1 MIFSGTSVIMQKVYG
16 DVPKWLKGPDSKS
29 GRRRKACKSSNLFIS
44 AKKKRQFSF
53 GRLSF
58 LFVLFTFIFSLFS
71 LLLNCRFQ
79 RKDKSEKRREK
90 VALLRKALN
99 YIIICGI
106 IQSEVMTNEQSF
118 AR

>member
-1 MIFSGTSVIMQKVYG
+1 MFFAYK
-16 DVPKWLKGPDSKS
+16 
-29 GRRRKACKSSNLFIS
+29 
-44 AKKKRQFSF
+44 
-53 GRLSF
+53 SF
-58 LFVLFTFIFSLFS
+58 LGYRRGADGKPEIDPEQANTVRRIYDRFLAGDSLQQIANGLTADGIPTPMS
-71 LLLNCRFQ
+71 R
-79 RKDKSEKRREK
+79 K

>member
-1 MIFSGTSVIMQKVYG
+1 MGQTVNLLSLTSVVRIHLPPPKRKVALG
-16 DVPKWLKGPDSKS
+16 G
-29 GRRRKACKSSNLFIS
+29 F
-44 AKKKRQFSF
+44 F
-53 GRLSF
+53 F
-58 LFVLFTFIFSLFS
+58 LFFSLLSLHFSLFS
-71 LLLNCRFQ
+71 KEQMRLFQ
-79 RKDKSEKRREK
+79 RKDKREKRREE